1 MDHLK
6 RVWVGATHAFKILA
20 DSALRRETREQF
32 ERMKREGVDT
42 SDAADR
48 QAWIRAHRKDL
59 RRLQGKEPTPPL
71 VRPEPKIGRNDL
83 CPCGSG
89 KKYKKCCG
97 GSS

>member
-1 MDHLK
+1 MDRLK
-6 RVWVGATHAFKILA
+6 RVWGGATHALKILA

-32 ERMKREGVDT
+32 ERMKREGVDP
-42 SDAADR
+42 SNAAVR

-59 RRLQGKEPTPPL
+59 RRLQGKAPPL